1 MRIDGGDEPTPYRS
15 FPSAAKEAEAE
26 KTESSLDLNLTPSS
40 VIFEN
45 IFSVGLRMIN
55 ALIIKDRVVKYQL
68 FYKDKSTIMTNISE
82 SYRQCRK
89 KDKRT
94 EESKITTADNLKNR
108 IENSSFDEGKF
119 FKFFKIF

>member
-1 MRIDGGDEPTPYRS
+1 MKIDGGDEPTLYWS
-15 FPSAAKEAEAE
+15 FPSGAKEAEAE
-26 KTESSLDLNLTPSS
+26 KTGNSLDLNLTPSS

-55 ALIIKDRVVKYQL
+55 ALIIKDRVVKYQF
-68 FYKDKSTIMTNISE
+68 FYKDKSKIMTNISE

-94 EESKITTADNLKNR
+94 
-108 IENSSFDEGKF
+108 
-119 FKFFKIF
+119 